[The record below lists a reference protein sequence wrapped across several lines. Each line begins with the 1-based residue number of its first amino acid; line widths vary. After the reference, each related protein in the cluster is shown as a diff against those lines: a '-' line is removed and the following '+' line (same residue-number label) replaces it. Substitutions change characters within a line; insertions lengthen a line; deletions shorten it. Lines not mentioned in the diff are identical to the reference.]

1 MSQNHT
7 VDWVFCTSM
16 KVCFKS
22 TSKDVTKP
30 HSGVSFLHINKL
42 HMTELSG
49 DKSNPQKWKPNSNIP
64 DSTWQQNKTQ
74 WHSTDRTM
82 SDHASYTSLSSPST
96 SRPPQLRS
104 HLAWPW
110 HPCWGPRGHHY
121 KTWPHHGDCC
131 LWVCAAGPSVLHHP
145 VNGKRWEETESWYG
159 TQPWFYV
166 LYKNILLLIKTK
178 NYFKVLFFNL
188 S

>member
-1 MSQNHT
+1 MT
-7 VDWVFCTSM
+7 
-16 KVCFKS
+16 
-22 TSKDVTKP
+22 TKQQYP
-30 HSGVSFLHINKL
+30 RQ
-42 HMTELSG
+42 HMT
-49 DKSNPQKWKPNSNIP
+49 QCM
-64 DSTWQQNKTQ
+64 NKTQ

-145 VNGKRWEETESWYG
+145 VNGKQWEETEPWYG
-159 TQPWFYV
+159 TQHWFYV
-166 LYKNILLLIKTK
+166 SIIIIKKIINKNK
-178 NYFKVLFFNL
+178 NSFKVLFFNL
-188 S
+188 SSTHCAAQATDDKKHINIQNLMYSSLP